1 MNKNAVYFVAGAAI
15 GAVSAWFYAKQ
26 KYEKLAQEEIQCVTD
41 AFSERLEK
49 LARNSMQDPD
59 VRPTPEQLEKEA
71 TKPGDRN
78 IIDYAAV
85 LSKQGY
91 TDYTKFS
98 KDEEEPSVNS
108 EPEDISDN
116 DGNGPV
122 IICPDDYGDI
132 PEYEQLSWTYFADHI
147 LTDDDYSMIESAYR
161 DKYIGAGALE
171 HFGDYEDDAIHVRND
186 KLKCYIE
193 VVIDSRLYA
202 SVVAEKNSY

>member
-1 MNKNAVYFVAGAAI
+1 MSKNALYFVAGAAV
-15 GAVSAWFYAKQ
+15 GALGTWYFAKK
-26 KYEKLAQEEIQCVTD
+26 KYEKIAQDEIQSVTD
-41 AFSERLEK
+41 AFSERLDK
-49 LARNSMQDPD
+49 LARNSMDDPSI
-59 VRPTPEQLEKEA
+59 RPTPEELEREA

-98 KDEEEPSVNS
+98 KDEEEPTETEDSEISV
-108 EPEDISDN
+108 DTAA
-116 DGNGPV
+116 GPV
-122 IICPDDYGDI
+122 IICPDDYGEI
-132 PEYEQLSWTYFADHI
+132 PEYEQLSWIYFADHV
-147 LTDDDYSMIESAYR
+147 LTDDDYSLITNYE
-161 DKYIGAGALE
+161 KWIGDGALQ
-171 HFGDYEDDAIHVRND
+171 HFGEYEDDAIHVRND

>member
-1 MNKNAVYFVAGAAI
+1 MSKNALYFVAGAAV
-15 GAVSAWFYAKQ
+15 GALGAWYFAKK
-26 KYEKLAQEEIQCVTD
+26 KYEKIAQDEIQSVTD
-41 AFSERLEK
+41 AFSERLDK
-49 LARNSMQDPD
+49 LARNSMDDPSI
-59 VRPTPEQLEKEA
+59 RPTPEELEREA

-98 KDEEEPSVNS
+98 KDEEDPTETEDSEISV
-108 EPEDISDN
+108 DTAA
-116 DGNGPV
+116 GPV
-122 IICPDDYGDI
+122 IICPDDYGEI
-132 PEYEQLSWTYFADHI
+132 PEYEQLSWIYFADHV
-147 LTDDDYSMIESAYR
+147 LTDDDYSLITNYE
-161 DKYIGAGALE
+161 KWIGDGALQ
-171 HFGDYEDDAIHVRND
+171 HFGEYEDDAIHVRND

>member
-1 MNKNAVYFVAGAAI
+1 MSKNALYFVAGAAV
-15 GAVSAWFYAKQ
+15 GALGAWYFAKK
-26 KYEKLAQEEIQCVTD
+26 KYEKIAQDEIQSVTD
-41 AFSERLEK
+41 AFSERLDK
-49 LARNSMQDPD
+49 LARNSMDDPSI
-59 VRPTPEQLEKEA
+59 RPTPEELEREA

-98 KDEEEPSVNS
+98 KDEEEPTETEDS
-108 EPEDISDN
+108 EISD
-116 DGNGPV
+116 DTADGPV
-122 IICPDDYGDI
+122 IICPDDYGEI
-132 PEYEQLSWTYFADHI
+132 PGYEQLSWIYFADHV
-147 LTDDDYSMIESAYR
+147 LTDDDYSLITNYE
-161 DKYIGAGALE
+161 KWIGDGALQ
-171 HFGDYEDDAIHVRND
+171 HFGEYEDDAIHVRND

>member
-1 MNKNAVYFVAGAAI
+1 MSKNALYFVAGAAV
-15 GAVSAWFYAKQ
+15 GALGAWYFAKK
-26 KYEKLAQEEIQCVTD
+26 KYEKIAQDEIQSVTD
-41 AFSERLEK
+41 AFSERLDK
-49 LARNSMQDPD
+49 LARNSMDDPSI
-59 VRPTPEQLEKEA
+59 RPTPEELEREA

-98 KDEEEPSVNS
+98 KDEEEPTETEDSEISV
-108 EPEDISDN
+108 DTAA
-116 DGNGPV
+116 GPV
-122 IICPDDYGDI
+122 IICPDDYGEI
-132 PEYEQLSWTYFADHI
+132 PEYEQLSWIYFADHV
-147 LTDDDYSMIESAYR
+147 LTDDDYSLITNYE
-161 DKYIGAGALE
+161 KWIGDGALQ
-171 HFGDYEDDAIHVRND
+171 HFGEYEDDAIHVRND

>member
-1 MNKNAVYFVAGAAI
+1 MNKNAVYFVAGAAL

-98 KDEEEPSVNS
+98 RDEEEPPETDDS
-108 EPEDISDN
+108 EISD
-116 DGNGPV
+116 DTTDGPV
-122 IICPDDYGDI
+122 IICPDDYGEI
-132 PEYEQLSWTYFADHI
+132 PNYEQLSWIYFADHI
-147 LTDDDYSMIESAYR
+147 LTDDDYSIITNYE
-161 DKYIGAGALE
+161 KWIGAGALQ

-202 SVVAEKNSY
+202 SVVAEKNGY

>member
-1 MNKNAVYFVAGAAI
+1 MSKNALYFVAGAAV
-15 GAVSAWFYAKQ
+15 GALGAWYFAKK
-26 KYEKLAQEEIQCVTD
+26 KYEKIAQDEIQSVTD
-41 AFSERLEK
+41 AFSERLDK
-49 LARNSMQDPD
+49 LARNSMDDPSI
-59 VRPTPEQLEKEA
+59 RPTPEELEREA

-98 KDEEEPSVNS
+98 KDEEEPTETEDSEISVYTAA
-108 EPEDISDN
+108 
-116 DGNGPV
+116 GPV
-122 IICPDDYGDI
+122 IICPDDYGEI
-132 PEYEQLSWTYFADHI
+132 PEYEQLSWIYFADHV
-147 LTDDDYSMIESAYR
+147 LTDDDYSLITNYE
-161 DKYIGAGALE
+161 KWIGDGALQ
-171 HFGDYEDDAIHVRND
+171 HFGEYEDDAIHVRND

>member
-1 MNKNAVYFVAGAAI
+1 MSKNALYFVAGAAV
-15 GAVSAWFYAKQ
+15 GALGAWYFAKK
-26 KYEKLAQEEIQCVTD
+26 KYEKIAQDEIQSVTD
-41 AFSERLEK
+41 AFSERLDK
-49 LARNSMQDPD
+49 LARNSMDDPSI
-59 VRPTPEQLEKEA
+59 RPTPEELEREA

-98 KDEEEPSVNS
+98 KDEEEPTETEDSEISV
-108 EPEDISDN
+108 DTAA
-116 DGNGPV
+116 GPV
-122 IICPDDYGDI
+122 IICPDDYGEI
-132 PEYEQLSWTYFADHI
+132 SEYEQLSWIYFADHV
-147 LTDDDYSMIESAYR
+147 LTDDDYSLITNYE
-161 DKYIGAGALE
+161 KWIGDGALQ
-171 HFGDYEDDAIHVRND
+171 HFGEYEDDAIHVRND

>member
-1 MNKNAVYFVAGAAI
+1 MSKNALYFVAGAAV
-15 GAVSAWFYAKQ
+15 GALGAWYFAKK
-26 KYEKLAQEEIQCVTD
+26 KYEKIAQDEIQSVTD
-41 AFSERLEK
+41 AFSERLDK
-49 LARNSMQDPD
+49 LARNSMDDPSI
-59 VRPTPEQLEKEA
+59 RPTPEELEREA

-98 KDEEEPSVNS
+98 KDEEESTETEDSEISV
-108 EPEDISDN
+108 DTAA
-116 DGNGPV
+116 GPV
-122 IICPDDYGDI
+122 IICPDDYGEI
-132 PEYEQLSWTYFADHI
+132 PEYEQLSWIYFADHI
-147 LTDDDYSMIESAYR
+147 MTDDDYSLITNYE
-161 DKYIGAGALE
+161 KWIGDGALQ
-171 HFGDYEDDAIHVRND
+171 HFGEYEDDAIHVRND

>member
-1 MNKNAVYFVAGAAI
+1 MSKNALYFVAGAAV
-15 GAVSAWFYAKQ
+15 GALGAWYFAKK
-26 KYEKLAQEEIQCVTD
+26 KYEKIAQDEIQSVTD
-41 AFSERLEK
+41 AFSERLDK
-49 LARNSMQDPD
+49 LARNSMDDPSI
-59 VRPTPEQLEKEA
+59 RPTPEELEREA

-98 KDEEEPSVNS
+98 KDEEEPTETEDSEISV
-108 EPEDISDN
+108 DTAA
-116 DGNGPV
+116 GPV
-122 IICPDDYGDI
+122 IICPDDYGEI
-132 PEYEQLSWTYFADHI
+132 PEYEQLSWIYFADHV
-147 LTDDDYSMIESAYR
+147 LTDDDYSIITNYE
-161 DKYIGAGALE
+161 KWIGDGALQ
-171 HFGDYEDDAIHVRND
+171 HFGEYEDDAIHVRND

>member
-1 MNKNAVYFVAGAAI
+1 MSKNALYFVTGAAV
-15 GAVSAWFYAKQ
+15 GALGAWYFAKK
-26 KYEKLAQEEIQCVTD
+26 KYEKIAQDEIQSVTD
-41 AFSERLEK
+41 AFSERLDK
-49 LARNSMQDPD
+49 LARNSMDDPSI
-59 VRPTPEQLEKEA
+59 RPTPEELEREA

-98 KDEEEPSVNS
+98 KDEEEPPKTEDS
-108 EPEDISDN
+108 EISD
-116 DGNGPV
+116 DTADGPV
-122 IICPDDYGDI
+122 IICPDDYGEI
-132 PEYEQLSWTYFADHI
+132 PEYEQLSWIYFADHV
-147 LTDDDYSMIESAYR
+147 LTDDDYSLITNYE
-161 DKYIGAGALE
+161 KWIGDGALQ
-171 HFGDYEDDAIHVRND
+171 HFGEYEDDAIHVRND

>member
-1 MNKNAVYFVAGAAI
+1 MSKNALYFVAGAAV
-15 GAVSAWFYAKQ
+15 GALGAWYFAKK
-26 KYEKLAQEEIQCVTD
+26 KYEKIAQDEIQSVTD
-41 AFSERLEK
+41 AFSERLDK
-49 LARNSMQDPD
+49 LARNSMDDPSI
-59 VRPTPEQLEKEA
+59 RPTPEELEREA

-98 KDEEEPSVNS
+98 KDEEEPPKTEDS
-108 EPEDISDN
+108 EISD
-116 DGNGPV
+116 DTADGPV
-122 IICPDDYGDI
+122 IICPDDYGEI
-132 PEYEQLSWTYFADHI
+132 PGYEQLSWIYFADHV
-147 LTDDDYSMIESAYR
+147 LTDDDYSLITNYE
-161 DKYIGAGALE
+161 KWIGDGALQ
-171 HFGDYEDDAIHVRND
+171 HFGEYEDDAIHVRND

>member
-1 MNKNAVYFVAGAAI
+1 MSKNALYFVAGAAV
-15 GAVSAWFYAKQ
+15 GALGAWYFAKK
-26 KYEKLAQEEIQCVTD
+26 KYEKIAQDEIQSVTD
-41 AFSERLEK
+41 AFSERLDK
-49 LARNSMQDPD
+49 LARNSMDDPSI
-59 VRPTPEQLEKEA
+59 RPTPEELEREA

-98 KDEEEPSVNS
+98 KDEEESTETEDSEISV
-108 EPEDISDN
+108 DTAA
-116 DGNGPV
+116 GPV
-122 IICPDDYGDI
+122 IICPDDYGEI
-132 PEYEQLSWTYFADHI
+132 PEYEQLSWIYFADHI
-147 LTDDDYSMIESAYR
+147 LTDDDYSLITNYE
-161 DKYIGAGALE
+161 KWIGDGALQ
-171 HFGDYEDDAIHVRND
+171 HFGEYEDDAIHVRND

>member
-1 MNKNAVYFVAGAAI
+1 MSKNALYFVTGAAV
-15 GAVSAWFYAKQ
+15 GALGAWYFAKK
-26 KYEKLAQEEIQCVTD
+26 KYEKIAQDEIQSVTD
-41 AFSERLEK
+41 AFSERLDK
-49 LARNSMQDPD
+49 LARNSMDDPSI
-59 VRPTPEQLEKEA
+59 RPTPEELEREA

-98 KDEEEPSVNS
+98 KDEEEPTETEDSEISV
-108 EPEDISDN
+108 DTAA
-116 DGNGPV
+116 GPV
-122 IICPDDYGDI
+122 IICPDDYGEI
-132 PEYEQLSWTYFADHI
+132 PGYEQLSWIYFADHV
-147 LTDDDYSMIESAYR
+147 LTDDDYSLITNYE
-161 DKYIGAGALE
+161 KWIGDGALQ
-171 HFGDYEDDAIHVRND
+171 HFGEYEDDAIHVRND

>member
-1 MNKNAVYFVAGAAI
+1 MSKNALYFVTGAAV
-15 GAVSAWFYAKQ
+15 GALGAWYFAKK
-26 KYEKLAQEEIQCVTD
+26 KYEKIAQDEIQSVTD
-41 AFSERLEK
+41 AFSERLDK
-49 LARNSMQDPD
+49 LARNSMDDPSI
-59 VRPTPEQLEKEA
+59 RPTPEELEREA

-98 KDEEEPSVNS
+98 KDEEEPPKTEDS
-108 EPEDISDN
+108 EISD
-116 DGNGPV
+116 DTADGPV
-122 IICPDDYGDI
+122 IICPDDYGEI
-132 PEYEQLSWTYFADHI
+132 PGYEQLSWIYFADHV
-147 LTDDDYSMIESAYR
+147 LTDDDYSLITNYE
-161 DKYIGAGALE
+161 KWIGDGALQ
-171 HFGDYEDDAIHVRND
+171 HFGEYEDDAIHVRND

>member
-1 MNKNAVYFVAGAAI
+1 MSKNALYFVTGAAV
-15 GAVSAWFYAKQ
+15 GALGAWYFAKK
-26 KYEKLAQEEIQCVTD
+26 KYEKIAQDEIQSVTD
-41 AFSERLEK
+41 AFSERLDK
-49 LARNSMQDPD
+49 LARNSMDDPSI
-59 VRPTPEQLEKEA
+59 RPTPEELEREA

-98 KDEEEPSVNS
+98 KDEEEPPKTEDS
-108 EPEDISDN
+108 EISD
-116 DGNGPV
+116 DTADGPV
-122 IICPDDYGDI
+122 IICPDDYGEI
-132 PEYEQLSWTYFADHI
+132 PGYKQLSWIYFADHV
-147 LTDDDYSMIESAYR
+147 LTDDDYSLITNYE
-161 DKYIGAGALE
+161 KWIGDGALQ
-171 HFGDYEDDAIHVRND
+171 HFGEYEDDAIHVRND

>member
-1 MNKNAVYFVAGAAI
+1 MSKNALYFVTGAAV
-15 GAVSAWFYAKQ
+15 GALGAWYFAKK
-26 KYEKLAQEEIQCVTD
+26 KYEKIAQDEIQSVTD
-41 AFSERLEK
+41 AFSERLDK
-49 LARNSMQDPD
+49 LARNSMDDPSI
-59 VRPTPEQLEKEA
+59 RPTPEELEREA

-98 KDEEEPSVNS
+98 KDEEEPPKTEDS
-108 EPEDISDN
+108 EISD
-116 DGNGPV
+116 DTADGPV
-122 IICPDDYGDI
+122 IICPDDYGEI
-132 PEYEQLSWTYFADHI
+132 PGYEQLSWIYFADHV
-147 LTDDDYSMIESAYR
+147 LTDDDYSLITNY
-161 DKYIGAGALE
+161 KKWIGDGALQ
-171 HFGDYEDDAIHVRND
+171 HFGEYEDDAIHVRND

>member
-1 MNKNAVYFVAGAAI
+1 MSKNALYFVAGAAV
-15 GAVSAWFYAKQ
+15 GALGAWYFAKK
-26 KYEKLAQEEIQCVTD
+26 KYEKIAQDEIQSVTD
-41 AFSERLEK
+41 AFSERLDK
-49 LARNSMQDPD
+49 LARNSMDDPSI
-59 VRPTPEQLEKEA
+59 RPTPEELEREA

-98 KDEEEPSVNS
+98 KDEEEPTETEDSEISV
-108 EPEDISDN
+108 DTAA
-116 DGNGPV
+116 GPV
-122 IICPDDYGDI
+122 IICPDDYGEI
-132 PEYEQLSWTYFADHI
+132 PEYEQLSWIYFADRV
-147 LTDDDYSMIESAYR
+147 LTDDDYSLITNYE
-161 DKYIGAGALE
+161 KWIGDGALQ
-171 HFGDYEDDAIHVRND
+171 HFGEYEDDAIHVRND

>member
-1 MNKNAVYFVAGAAI
+1 MSKNALYFVAGAAV
-15 GAVSAWFYAKQ
+15 GALGAWYFAKK
-26 KYEKLAQEEIQCVTD
+26 KYEKIAQDEIQSVTD
-41 AFSERLEK
+41 AFSERLDK
-49 LARNSMQDPD
+49 LARNSMDDPSI
-59 VRPTPEQLEKEA
+59 RPTPEELEREA

-98 KDEEEPSVNS
+98 KDEEEPTETEDSEISV
-108 EPEDISDN
+108 DTAA
-116 DGNGPV
+116 GPV
-122 IICPDDYGDI
+122 IICPDDYGEI
-132 PEYEQLSWTYFADHI
+132 PEYKQLSWIYFADHV
-147 LTDDDYSMIESAYR
+147 LTDDDYSLITNYE
-161 DKYIGAGALE
+161 KWIGDGALQ
-171 HFGDYEDDAIHVRND
+171 HFGEYEDDAIHVRND

>member
-1 MNKNAVYFVAGAAI
+1 MSKNALYFVTGAAF
-15 GAVSAWFYAKQ
+15 GALGAWYFAKK
-26 KYEKLAQEEIQCVTD
+26 KYEKIAQDEIQSVTD
-41 AFSERLEK
+41 AFSERLDK
-49 LARNSMQDPD
+49 LARNSMDDPSI
-59 VRPTPEQLEKEA
+59 RPTPEELEREA

-98 KDEEEPSVNS
+98 KDEEEPPKTEDS
-108 EPEDISDN
+108 EISD
-116 DGNGPV
+116 DTADGPV
-122 IICPDDYGDI
+122 IICPDDYGEI
-132 PEYEQLSWTYFADHI
+132 PGYEQLSWIYFADHV
-147 LTDDDYSMIESAYR
+147 LTDDDYSLITNYE
-161 DKYIGAGALE
+161 KWIGDGALQ
-171 HFGDYEDDAIHVRND
+171 HFGEYEDDAIHVRND

>member
-1 MNKNAVYFVAGAAI
+1 MSKNTLYFVAGAAV
-15 GAVSAWFYAKQ
+15 GALGAWYFAKK
-26 KYEKLAQEEIQCVTD
+26 KYEKIAQDEIQSVTD
-41 AFSERLEK
+41 AFSERLDK
-49 LARNSMQDPD
+49 LARNSMDDPSI
-59 VRPTPEQLEKEA
+59 RPTPEELEREA

-98 KDEEEPSVNS
+98 KDEEEPTETEDSEISVDTAS
-108 EPEDISDN
+108 
-116 DGNGPV
+116 GPV
-122 IICPDDYGDI
+122 IICPDDYGEI
-132 PEYEQLSWTYFADHI
+132 PEYEQLSWIYFADHV
-147 LTDDDYSMIESAYR
+147 LTDDDYSLITNYE
-161 DKYIGAGALE
+161 KWIGDGALQ
-171 HFGDYEDDAIHVRND
+171 HFGEYEDDAIHVRND